1 MKKWIVSFLSTAY
14 ILFMA
19 VLAFINYTNGD
30 HKKALVAAGG
40 IVCGAIP
47 LILALFIRL
56 QFNVPLIIFYFLFLL
71 GSQYFGSILG
81 WYGLGWWD
89 FFMHAV
95 SGVLLALAG
104 IALYERFVHRRAG
117 KEISSW
123 FVSLF
128 ILSFAVLGGVVWEVY
143 EFSMDQFFGMTLQGG
158 GNEDTMADLIADTL
172 GGILIALPVIGRKPL
187 NKPGSEENSDNT
199 E

>member
-1 MKKWIVSFLSTAY
+1 MKSRIVIFLSAAY
-14 ILFMA
+14 VLFMA
-19 VLAFINYTNGD
+19 VLAFFYYVNGD

-40 IVCGAIP
+40 VVCGAIP
-47 LILALFIRL
+47 LLLGLFIRL
-56 QFNVPLIIFYFLFLL
+56 QFNLPLIVFYFLFLL

-89 FFMHAV
+89 FFLHVM
-95 SGVLLALAG
+95 SGVLLAFAG

-123 FVSLF
+123 FVFLF
-128 ILSFAVLGGVVWEVY
+128 TLSFAVLGGVVWEIY

-158 GNEDTMADLIADTL
+158 GNKDTMLDLIADTI
-172 GGILIALPVIGRKPL
+172 GGIVIALQAGLRKRL
-187 NKPGSEENSDNT
+187 NTSKDKEKQEG
-199 E
+199 